1 MAVHRGLTADQRR
14 EQRRR
19 QLIEAAF
26 DTIAEHGVGNLRVR
40 AVSARAGLNDRYF
53 YESFRDC
60 QELLVATFDDQF
72 TRALTGIMATVADSP
87 PELAARARSVI
98 AFAFA
103 FIDEDA
109 RRPRLLIEL
118 QTAEALAGRRHE
130 VIDVLTQV
138 MVGQVRALLGEA
150 AGTDENTSLTAL
162 TVVGGLLELTTQWYR
177 HQIRVGQPQL
187 IEFMTALVVTT
198 TDITGAL
205 ERQLAPRSADDAPRI
220 SSRRARR
227 RHPR

>member
-40 AVSARAGLNDRYF
+40 AVSARARLNDRYF

-60 QELLVATFDDQF
+60 HELLIATFEDQF
-72 TRALTGIMATVADSP
+72 SRALTGIMATVAASP
-87 PELAARARSVI
+87 HEITPRARAVI
-98 AFAFA
+98 EFAFA
-103 FIDEDA
+103 FIDEDP

-118 QTAEALAGRRHE
+118 QTAEALAGRRDE

-138 MVGQVRALLGEA
+138 MVGQMRTLLGDA
-150 AGTDENTSLTAL
+150 AGSDENVNLTAL

-177 HQIRVGQPQL
+177 HRIDVSRPRLVD
-187 IEFMTALVVTT
+187 FMTALVVTT

-205 ERQLAPRSADDAPRI
+205 ERQLTPPD
-220 SSRRARR
+220 
-227 RHPR
+227 

>member
-14 EQRRR
+14 EQRRG

-26 DTIAEHGVGNLRVR
+26 DTIAQHGVGNLRVR

-60 QELLVATFDDQF
+60 HELLIATFEDQF
-72 TRALTGIMATVADSP
+72 NRALTGIMATVAESP
-87 PELAARARSVI
+87 PELKRRVQAVLE
-98 AFAFA
+98 FAFA
-103 FIDEDA
+103 FIDGDP

-118 QTAEALAGRRHE
+118 QTAEALVDRRHE

-138 MVGQVRALLGEA
+138 MIGQVRALLGEA
-150 AGTDENTSLTAL
+150 AGTDDNVMMTAL

-177 HQIRVGQPQL
+177 DQISVSRPQL

-205 ERQLAPRSADDAPRI
+205 ERQLAPRSRAG
-220 SSRRARR
+220 RRKNL
-227 RHPR
+227 